1 MNKIFIYFFLI
12 SFTQIFSQE
21 LNCSVI
27 VNATQT
33 GNENLQIFKTLENQ
47 ISEFINNSN
56 WTNNSFTNKQRINCS
71 MIVNINS
78 FDNDVFSGTIQVQS
92 SRPIFNS
99 SYESPIYNYI
109 DKDFSF
115 RYQEFQNFVF
125 NPIIERLKIFE

>member
-1 MNKIFIYFFLI
+1 MNKILIYIFLI
-12 SFTQIFSQE
+12 SFTHTFSQE

-109 DKDFSF
+109 DKDF
-115 RYQEFQNFVF
+115 
-125 NPIIERLKIFE
+125 